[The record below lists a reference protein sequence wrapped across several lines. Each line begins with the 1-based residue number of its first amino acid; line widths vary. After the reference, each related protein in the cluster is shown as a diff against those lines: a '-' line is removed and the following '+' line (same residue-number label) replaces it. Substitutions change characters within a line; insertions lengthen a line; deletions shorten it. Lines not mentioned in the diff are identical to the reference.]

1 LQILEDVSSKVK
13 SLEEALK
20 IKMVEVNQKSQETN
34 VLIDKVEEKVQLLKN
49 NNKLLTKKKLKST
62 RLQERQEN

>member
-1 LQILEDVSSKVK
+1 MEDVSSKVK

-34 VLIDKVEEKVQLLKN
+34 ILIDKVEENVQLLKN

>member
-1 LQILEDVSSKVK
+1 MEDVSSKIK
-13 SLEEALK
+13 GLEEVLK

-34 VLIDKVEEKVQLLKN
+34 ILIDKVEENVQLLKN

-62 RLQERQEN
+62 RLQERQEIEK

>member
-34 VLIDKVEEKVQLLKN
+34 ILIDKVEENVQLLKN

>member
-1 LQILEDVSSKVK
+1 LEDVSSKVK

-49 NNKLLTKKKLKST
+49 NNKLLTRKKLKSP
-62 RLQERQEN
+62 RLQERQEIEK

>member
-1 LQILEDVSSKVK
+1 MEDVSSKVK